1 MVFFSNP
8 RNHLDIFTIFAV
20 RFINSPTLTDVLPS
34 QAKEIEWV
42 RLCQKQDRKGQYA
55 VYQHYAGRM
64 MAVCRRYLGQS
75 PDAEDALQEGFM
87 KVFTKI
93 DQFTEGK
100 SFEGWIRRIM
110 VNESLMKIRK
120 NGSIYLKDIDET
132 WDVGQP
138 ADALMH
144 LTTQEIEMLIA
155 DMPDG
160 YRTIFNL
167 YAIEGYSHPEISQML
182 HISEGTSKSQ
192 LSRARALL
200 QTKMKNVA
208 V

>member
-1 MVFFSNP
+1 LVFFSNP

-20 RFINSPTLTDVLPS
+20 GFIKSPTLTNVLPS
-34 QAKEIEWV
+34 QTKEIEWV

-55 VYQHYAGRM
+55 VYQHYAGKM

-75 PDAEDALQEGFM
+75 PDAEDALQEGFL

-110 VNESLMKIRK
+110 VNESLMKLRK
-120 NGSIYLKDIDET
+120 NGSVYLKDIDET

-138 ADALMH
+138 ADALMQ
-144 LTTQEIEMLIA
+144 LSTQEIEGLIA

-182 HISEGTSKSQ
+182 QISEGTSKSQ

-200 QTKMKNVA
+200 QTKMKNV
-208 V
+208 VV

>member
-20 RFINSPTLTDVLPS
+20 GFINSSALTNNLPS
-34 QAKEIEWV
+34 QTNEREWV

-55 VYQHYAGRM
+55 VYQYYAGRM

-110 VNESLMKIRK
+110 VNESLMKLRK
-120 NGSIYLKDIDET
+120 NGAVYLKDIDAT

-138 ADALMH
+138 EDALMQ
-144 LTTQEIEMLIA
+144 LSTQEIEALIA
-155 DMPDG
+155 EMPDG

-182 HISEGTSKSQ
+182 QISEGTSKSQ
-192 LSRARALL
+192 LSRARAFL

>member
-1 MVFFSNP
+1 LVFFSNP
-8 RNHLDIFTIFAV
+8 RNHLDIFAIFA
-20 RFINSPTLTDVLPS
+20 FELINSVPLTEILPS
-34 QAKEIEWV
+34 QTKEIEWV

-55 VYQHYAGRM
+55 VYQHYAGKM
-64 MAVCRRYLGQS
+64 MVVCRRYLGQS

-110 VNESLMKIRK
+110 VNESLMKLRK
-120 NGSIYLKDIDET
+120 NGSVYLKDIDET

-138 ADALMH
+138 ADALMQ
-144 LTTQEIEMLIA
+144 LSTQEIEGLIA

-182 HISEGTSKSQ
+182 QISEGTSKSQ

-200 QTKMKNVA
+200 QTKMKNV
-208 V
+208 VV

>member
-1 MVFFSNP
+1 M
-8 RNHLDIFTIFAV
+8 
-20 RFINSPTLTDVLPS
+20 INGIPSPN
-34 QAKEIEWV
+34 KEREWI
-42 RLCQKQDRKGQYA
+42 RLCQEQDRRGQYA
-55 VYQHYAGRM
+55 VYQQYAGRM

-100 SFEGWIRRIM
+100 SFEGWMRRIM
-110 VNESLMKIRK
+110 VNESLMKLRK
-120 NGSIYLKDIDET
+120 NGSIYVKDIDEA
-132 WDVGQP
+132 WDIGQP
-138 ADALMH
+138 ADALMQLSAH
-144 LTTQEIEMLIA
+144 EIEELIA
-155 DMPDG
+155 AMPLG

-167 YAIEGYSHPEISQML
+167 YAIEGYSHQEISKIL
-182 HISEGTSKSQ
+182 NISEGTSKSQ

-200 QTKMKNVA
+200 QTKIKNEV

>member
-8 RNHLDIFTIFAV
+8 RNHLDIFAIFAV
-20 RFINSPTLTDVLPS
+20 GFNHLSTLTNILPS
-34 QAKEIEWV
+34 QTNEREWV

-55 VYQHYAGRM
+55 VYQYYAGKM

-110 VNESLMKIRK
+110 VNESLMKLRK
-120 NGSIYLKDIDET
+120 NGSVYLKDIDAT

-138 ADALMH
+138 EDALMH
-144 LTTQEIEMLIA
+144 LSTQEIEQLIA

-182 HISEGTSKSQ
+182 QISEGTSKSQ

-200 QTKMKNVA
+200 QTKMKKVT

>member
-8 RNHLDIFTIFAV
+8 RNHLDIFAIFAV
-20 RFINSPTLTDVLPS
+20 GFNHSSTLTNILPS
-34 QAKEIEWV
+34 QTNEREWV

-55 VYQHYAGRM
+55 VYQYYAGKM

-110 VNESLMKIRK
+110 VNESLMKLRK
-120 NGSIYLKDIDET
+120 NGSVYLKDIDAT

-138 ADALMH
+138 EDALMH
-144 LTTQEIEMLIA
+144 LSTQEIEQLIA

-182 HISEGTSKSQ
+182 QISEGTSKSQ

-200 QTKMKNVA
+200 QAKMKNVA

>member
-1 MVFFSNP
+1 MTN
-8 RNHLDIFTIFAV
+8 N
-20 RFINSPTLTDVLPS
+20 LPS
-34 QAKEIEWV
+34 QTNEREWV

-55 VYQHYAGRM
+55 VYQYYAGRM

-110 VNESLMKIRK
+110 VNESLMKLRK
-120 NGSIYLKDIDET
+120 NGAVYLKDIDAT

-138 ADALMH
+138 EDALMQ
-144 LTTQEIEMLIA
+144 LSTQEIEALIA
-155 DMPDG
+155 EMPDG

-182 HISEGTSKSQ
+182 QISEGTSKSQ

-200 QTKMKNVA
+200 QAKMKNVA

>member
-20 RFINSPTLTDVLPS
+20 GFINSSALTNNLPS
-34 QAKEIEWV
+34 QTNEREWV

-55 VYQHYAGRM
+55 VYQYYAGRM

-110 VNESLMKIRK
+110 VNESLMKLRK
-120 NGSIYLKDIDET
+120 NGAVYLKDIDAT

-138 ADALMH
+138 EDALMQ
-144 LTTQEIEMLIA
+144 LSTQEIEALIA
-155 DMPDG
+155 EMPDG

-182 HISEGTSKSQ
+182 QISEGTSKSQ

-200 QTKMKNVA
+200 QAKMKNVA

>member
-20 RFINSPTLTDVLPS
+20 GFINSSTLTNILPS
-34 QAKEIEWV
+34 QTKEIEWV

-100 SFEGWIRRIM
+100 SLEGWIRRIM
-110 VNESLMKIRK
+110 VNESLMKLRK
-120 NGSIYLKDIDET
+120 NGSVYHKDIEET

-138 ADALMH
+138 ADALMQ
-144 LTTQEIEMLIA
+144 LSTIEIEAMIA
-155 DMPDG
+155 EMPTG

-167 YAIEGYSHPEISQML
+167 YAIEGYSHQEIGTML
-182 HISEGTSKSQ
+182 QISEGTSKSQ

-200 QTKMKNVA
+200 QTKMKNEV

>member
-20 RFINSPTLTDVLPS
+20 GFINSSALTNILPS
-34 QAKEIEWV
+34 QINEREWV
-42 RLCQKQDRKGQYA
+42 RLCQKQDRKGQNA
-55 VYQHYAGRM
+55 VYQHYAGKM

-93 DQFTEGK
+93 DQFTEGN

-110 VNESLMKIRK
+110 VNESLMKLRK
-120 NGSIYLKDIDET
+120 NGAIYMKDIDAT

-138 ADALMH
+138 EDALMQ
-144 LTTQEIEMLIA
+144 LSTQEIEALIA
-155 DMPDG
+155 EMPVG
-160 YRTIFNL
+160 YRMIFNL

-182 HISEGTSKSQ
+182 QISEGTSKSQ

>member
-8 RNHLDIFTIFAV
+8 RNHLDIFAIFAV
-20 RFINSPTLTDVLPS
+20 GFNHSSTLTNILPS
-34 QAKEIEWV
+34 QTNEREWV

-55 VYQHYAGRM
+55 VYQYYAGKM

-110 VNESLMKIRK
+110 VNESLMKLRK
-120 NGSIYLKDIDET
+120 NGSVYLKDIDTT

-138 ADALMH
+138 EDALMH
-144 LTTQEIEMLIA
+144 LSTQEIEQLIA

-182 HISEGTSKSQ
+182 QISEGTSKSQ

-200 QTKMKNVA
+200 QTKMKKVT

>member
-8 RNHLDIFTIFAV
+8 RNHLDIFAIFAV
-20 RFINSPTLTDVLPS
+20 GFNHSSTLTNILPS
-34 QAKEIEWV
+34 QTNEREWV

-55 VYQHYAGRM
+55 VYQYYAGKM

-110 VNESLMKIRK
+110 VNESLMKLRK
-120 NGSIYLKDIDET
+120 NGSVYLKDIDAT

-138 ADALMH
+138 EDALMH
-144 LTTQEIEMLIA
+144 LSTQEIEQLIA

-182 HISEGTSKSQ
+182 QISEGTSKSQ

-200 QTKMKNVA
+200 QTKMKKVT